1 MIFITGENPFY
12 KKWFLFSRYLKMIPI
27 FLINANI
34 IKIWLIKLNEISF
47 ISYGFMKF
55 FFIKK
60 IYKNFGT
67 LTKLCQWH
75 TAIHNGTPFCL
86 NLREV
91 IPFVIAV
98 WYIHELFLF
107 LIETQNL
114 TSCLKTSLVKPLD
127 LFTNRCS
134 KMALI
139 RDEKDEKY

>member
-1 MIFITGENPFY
+1 MSPISYDHMKLFFIWVSSKIF
-12 KKWFLFSRYLKMIPI
+12 KKFSRRSKMRP
-27 FLINANI
+27 L
-34 IKIWLIKLNEISF
+34 
-47 ISYGFMKF
+47 
-55 FFIKK
+55 
-60 IYKNFGT
+60 
-67 LTKLCQWH
+67 
-75 TAIHNGTPFCL
+75 FCL

-91 IPFVIAV
+91 IPFLIAV

-139 RDEKDEKY
+139 RDEKDEKYLCSETKLLLGLELSFQAKYRASLFLKSLVTPYQIHFHWSKYRV